1 MLTLL
6 MLILE
11 GLEEADKNND
21 TETEKSQYREGRYV
35 YERRYD

>member
-1 MLTLL
+1 MRVSNYERGFMLTLL

-21 TETEKSQYREGRYV
+21 AETEKS
-35 YERRYD
+35 